1 MALIYKNKKTIMSGF
16 GKGQEVSEGAQR
28 KLYTGAENFKV
39 ITVNPSKEE
48 LETLYGREINFDPEY
63 IGTTKVSDSDGER
76 EVPQIRLDFYLAN
89 EENTIT
95 TKIQFYIADT
105 HHKSQT
111 GKYKVINSFG
121 RDTWLDQDAIKN
133 KEVPSNMSWYNAD
146 GVKVAKRG
154 EVELISFLVNLLNL
168 PFNLDKVDDI
178 SEAYA
183 RIDKDEWVKIF
194 SGDVSLLRNI
204 VGSTANKVGVLLG
217 VKTKGDG
224 KLVQTTYNRSTLRQY
239 VIHGTRIDKFKYLLK
254 DLDEAV
260 AAGAFGNVDFGS
272 RDLSVREFEI
282 TPTEVST
289 DNTSQLD
296 VFATADVGGV
306 ESVTNNDDDWLNG

>member
-1 MALIYKNKKTIMSGF
+1 MSGF
-16 GKGQEVSEGAQR
+16 GKQVEVGEGSAR
-28 KLYTGAENFKV
+28 ALYSGAENFKV
-39 ITVNPSKEE
+39 VAVNPTKVE
-48 LETLYGREINFDPEY
+48 LEALYGREINFDPEY

-89 EENTIT
+89 EENTVT
-95 TKIQFYIADT
+95 TKLQFYVADT

-121 RDTWLDQDAIKN
+121 RDTWLDQDAIKS
-133 KEVPSNMSWYNAD
+133 KQVPDNMSWYSAD

-168 PFNLDKVDDI
+168 PFNLDKVDDV

-183 RIDKDEWVKIF
+183 KIDKAEWTKIF
-194 SGDVSLLRNI
+194 TGDTTLLRTV
-204 VGSTANKVGVLLG
+204 VGSTANKIGVLLG

-224 KLVQTTYNRSTLRQY
+224 KLIQTTYNRHTLRQY
-239 VIHGTRIDKFKYLLK
+239 VIAGTRADKFKYILK

-260 AAGAFGNVDFGS
+260 AAGAFGNVNFGP
-272 RDLSVREFEI
+272 RDLSLREFEI

-289 DNTSQLD
+289 ENTSQLD
-296 VFATADVGGV
+296 VFAVAEAPADGITEG
-306 ESVTNNDDDWLNG
+306 DDDWLDG

>member
-1 MALIYKNKKTIMSGF
+1 MSGF
-16 GKGQEVSEGAQR
+16 GKQVEVGEGMQR
-28 KLYTGAENFKV
+28 KLYAGAENFKV
-39 ITVNPSKEE
+39 VAVNPTKAE
-48 LETLYGREINFDPEY
+48 LEALYGREINFDPEY

-76 EVPQIRLDFYLAN
+76 EVTQIRLDFYLSN
-89 EENTIT
+89 EEDTVT
-95 TKIQFYIADT
+95 TKLQFYVGDT

-121 RDTWLDQDAIKN
+121 RDTWLDQDAIKS
-133 KEVPSNMSWYNAD
+133 KQVPDNMSWYSAD

-168 PFNLDKVDDI
+168 PFNLDKVSDV

-183 RIDKDEWVKIF
+183 KIDKDEWVKIF
-194 SGDVSLLRNI
+194 NGDVSLLRSV
-204 VGSTANKVGVLLG
+204 VGSTNNKVGVLLG

-224 KLVQTTYNRSTLRQY
+224 KLVQASYNRHTLRQY
-239 VIHGTRIDKFKYLLK
+239 VIAGTRADKFKYILK

-260 AAGAFGNVDFGS
+260 AAGAFGNVNFGE
-272 RDLSVREFEI
+272 RDLILREFEI

-289 DNTSQLD
+289 ENINQLD
-296 VFATADVGGV
+296 VFATADANTDSFSGI
-306 ESVTNNDDDWLNG
+306 TDDWLDG